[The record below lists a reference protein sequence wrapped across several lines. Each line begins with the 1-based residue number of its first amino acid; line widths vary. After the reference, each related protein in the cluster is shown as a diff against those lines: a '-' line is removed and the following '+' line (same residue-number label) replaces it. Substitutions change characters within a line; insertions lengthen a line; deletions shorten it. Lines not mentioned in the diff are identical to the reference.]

1 MKNLTHAAYECLLR
15 EFLWILPVKERMSEY
30 FLLNK
35 EDYQT
40 GTTKKMLG
48 AHELQ
53 RKEEPYINLTVTHK
67 PPNLLMSRSQELII
81 KTPLLYLLTNDFYNA
96 AHYFINHY

>member
-1 MKNLTHAAYECLLR
+1 MKNLTHAYECLLR

-40 GTTKKMLG
+40 GTTKKKKKKFG

-53 RKEEPYINLTVTHK
+53 RKKEEPYINLTMTHENS
-67 PPNLLMSRSQELII
+67 NLLMSRS
-81 KTPLLYLLTNDFYNA
+81 
-96 AHYFINHY
+96 